1 MSAVENVIAT
11 LAPGW
16 AAERARARASYERSQ
31 LAIGQ
36 LRGFHAAS
44 QGRRLEDWRSITE
57 TGATDPAQHLATIRA
72 RSREL
77 RRNNPY
83 WESAINGIVGHTV
96 GHGVR
101 AAIIHP
107 RRGVTQR
114 LQGSWDAWARSSQV
128 DVSGRM
134 NWYAIQSLVM
144 ETVAESGE
152 CLVRRTLDADG
163 ALRLVVLSPDYLSG
177 DRDGPTD
184 RNTETIGGVEVD
196 ENGAPV
202 AYHLYRRLHRTL
214 EARETVRV
222 PASEVAH
229 VYRVQRPGQLR
240 GIPWV
245 APVFTRLVHWDDYE
259 DAELARQKVSACF
272 GVLYHGEMAG
282 QAELPERI
290 EPGMI
295 EQLPPGT
302 DVELVS
308 PPAASG
314 IEPFSRITLRA
325 VAAGLGITYE
335 LLTGDLTGVNFS
347 SARMGHLTMM
357 RNVRRWQTH
366 LLIEQLCQRVFGW
379 WAQAEALRPGGL
391 DALRATAEWTAPVR
405 EMIDPDKETRSA
417 VNRVRGGLA
426 AWSDVAREQGRDPE
440 QLAQAIA
447 HDNKRFDALGIVLD
461 CDPRRLSQ
469 SGQGVT
475 NTKEEDGSG
484 NDETESKA
492 A

>member
-1 MSAVENVIAT
+1 MST
-11 LAPGW
+11 LESLLASIAPGW
-16 AAERARARASYERSQ
+16 AAERARARASYERSC
-31 LAIGQ
+31 LAIGR

-44 QGRRLEDWRSITE
+44 QSRRLEDWRSITE
-57 TGATDPAQHLATIRA
+57 TGATDPATHLATIRA

-101 AAIIHP
+101 VAVTHP
-107 RRGVTQR
+107 RRTVSVR
-114 LQGSWDAWARSSQV
+114 LQASWDAWARSRLA

-134 NWYAIQSLVM
+134 NWYAIQSLIM
-144 ETVAESGE
+144 ETVVESGE
-152 CLVRRTLDADG
+152 CLVRRSLDENG
-163 ALRLVVLSPDYLSG
+163 ALRLVVLSPEYLCG
-177 DRDGPTD
+177 DRDGRTD
-184 RNTETIGGVEVD
+184 RNTEIIGGVEVD
-196 ENGAPV
+196 DNGAPV
-202 AYHLYRRLHRTL
+202 AYHLLRRLQS
-214 EARETVRV
+214 RESVRV
-222 PASEVAH
+222 TASEIAH

-245 APVFTRLVHWDDYE
+245 APVFTRLVHWDDFE

-272 GVLYHGEMAG
+272 GVLYHGEMQGDAT
-282 QAELPERI
+282 LPERI

-302 DVELVS
+302 DVDLIS
-308 PPAASG
+308 PPAAPG

-325 VAAGLGITYE
+325 VASGLGITYE

-366 LLIEQLCQRVFGW
+366 LLIEQLCQPVFTW
-379 WAQAEALRPGGL
+379 WAQAEALKPNGL
-391 DALRATAEWTAPVR
+391 DSLRATADWTPSVR
-405 EMIDPDKETRSA
+405 EMIDPEKETRAA

-426 AWSDVAREQGRDPE
+426 SWSDIAREQGRDPE
-440 QLAQAIA
+440 QLAQTIA

-461 CDPRRLSQ
+461 CDPRKLSQ
-469 SGQGVT
+469 TGQGTT
-475 NTKEEDGSG
+475 NTKETS
-484 NDETESKA
+484 DETDDDAQA